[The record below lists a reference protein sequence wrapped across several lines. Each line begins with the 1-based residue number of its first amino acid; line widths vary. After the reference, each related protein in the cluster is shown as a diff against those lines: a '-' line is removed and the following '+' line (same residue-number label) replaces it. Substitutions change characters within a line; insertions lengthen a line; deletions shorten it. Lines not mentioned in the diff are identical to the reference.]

1 MQRYSRHLVLP
12 KVGPEGQRR
21 LKRSSVLV
29 VGLGGL
35 GIPAAVYLSSAG
47 VGRVGIADADLVEM
61 SNLQRQFLFSEAD
74 LGRRKVDAAEEKL
87 SLVNPEIRVDP
98 HPVRFDSG
106 TASEVIRKYDV
117 VATATNTLPSRY
129 LINDTCVLQAK

>member
-21 LKRSSVLV
+21 LERSSVLV

-87 SLVNPEIRVDP
+87 RLVNPEIRLVP
-98 HPVRFDSG
+98 HPVRLDSSN
-106 TASEVIRKYDV
+106 AMEVIREYDMV
-117 VATATNTLPSRY
+117 IDATDNL
-129 LINDTCVLQAK
+129 